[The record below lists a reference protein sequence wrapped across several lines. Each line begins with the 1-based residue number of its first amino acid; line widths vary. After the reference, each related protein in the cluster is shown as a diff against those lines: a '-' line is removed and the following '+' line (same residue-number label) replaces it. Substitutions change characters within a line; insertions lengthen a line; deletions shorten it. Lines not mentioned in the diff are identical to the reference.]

1 MITIGTAIIYT
12 LSAADAEAINRRRT
26 NGGSIAERMKMCIAA
41 PSYKGAEDL
50 KGEVH
55 GWPGGAQ
62 AHIGNDVA
70 EGMRFPGV
78 VVRDWAEEHEDSRTG
93 MPDDPAVNLQVWL
106 DGNDSYWATSR
117 HEDGSKSPKPGTF
130 SRA

>member
-55 GWPGGAQ
+55 GWPAGAQ
-62 AHIGNDVA
+62 AHIGNEA
-70 EGMRFPGV
+70 KEGQRYPG
-78 VVRDWAEEHEDSRTG
+78 RGRPRLAGGERRG
-93 MPDDPAVNLQVWL
+93 
-106 DGNDSYWATSR
+106 GR
-117 HEDGSKSPKPGTF
+117 
-130 SRA
+130 

>member
-26 NGGSIAERMKMCIAA
+26 NGGSIAERMRMSIPAVDHA
-41 PSYKGAEDL
+41 KGDENL
-50 KGEVH
+50 EGMVC
-55 GWPGGAQ
+55 GWPTGAQ

-78 VVRDWAEEHEDSRTG
+78 VVRDWQEEGTAAGVEAK
-93 MPDDPAVNLQVWL
+93 PNLQVWL
-106 DGNDSYWATSR
+106 DGNDALWVTSAAQ
-117 HEDGSKSPKPGTF
+117 DNSKRPIPGTF
-130 SRA
+130 TRA